1 MACDCIKVTF
11 KEGIEPL
18 QVYELTPVGQYLGV
32 DYFEF
37 PYFQSGGGIITLWYK
52 PSLGGGWIATIDG
65 VGAETNIVAT
75 AEAITKPPCP
85 IEIWTI
91 ISPKVQ
97 VFLVEECEEGCTP
110 VEDRIFR
117 KYDSIRLPKVFE
129 EEDRGF
135 ARCCCVVPVLA
146 SSSSDSWKNDK
157 TSAWIK
163 LSSLTDIAEAKLYK
177 DGIETAYSPTAVSF
191 VNEPFAFYWTI
202 NWNDV
207 LNSDGA
213 GCYTLKISYD
223 ISGVQLTFT
232 WGVYDLKPFTTETAN
247 FTARVRA
254 IYNDYNQVEQID
266 FTNSMVEDS
275 CRFNGFI
282 GNRQPNM
289 STDNLI
295 YQNRE
300 MKKVIRENLNSYE
313 IITDPTCE
321 GIIRKLTDN
330 LLLSENDLF
339 LSDYNAHNHSY
350 RFNDLPAIVES
361 SPEITYYEGSREAS
375 LKCVAGDKFKD
386 QRTYYK

>member
-1 MACDCIKVTF
+1 MACDCLIVTF
-11 KEGIEPL
+11 REQGAST
-18 QVYELTPVGQYLGV
+18 QVYELNPVGQYLGF

-37 PYFQSGGGIITLWYK
+37 PFFSGGGGLLTIWYNE
-52 PSLGGGWIATIDG
+52 PTNQWVMTNAG
-65 VGAETNIVAT
+65 VGSLSGVVGYFDNVDE
-75 AEAITKPPCP
+75 PPCA
-85 IEIWTI
+85 IGEWTI
-91 ISPKVQ
+91 ISPKIEQ
-97 VFLVEECEEGCTP
+97 FIVEKCVEGCTP

-117 KYDSIRLPKVFE
+117 QYASIRLPRVFE

-146 SSSSDSWKNDK
+146 SSSSDTWKNDK

-177 DGIETAYSPTAVSF
+177 DGIETTYSPTAVSF

-232 WGVYDLKPFTTETAN
+232 WGIYELKPFTTETAN

-254 IYNDYNQVEQID
+254 FYNDYNEVEQID

-275 CRFNGFI
+275 CRFYGFI

-289 STDNLI
+289 ITDNLI

-300 MKKVIRENLNSYE
+300 MKKVIRENLNTYE

-330 LLLSENDLF
+330 LLLSENELF
-339 LSDYNAHNHSY
+339 LSDYNAANHSY
-350 RFNDLPAIVES
+350 RFQDLPAIVEN

-386 QRTYYK
+386 QRTYYR

>member
-1 MACDCIKVTF
+1 MACDCLIVTF
-11 KEGIEPL
+11 REQGEST

-37 PYFQSGGGIITLWYK
+37 PFVSGGGGFLTIWYNE
-52 PSLGGGWIATIDG
+52 PTNQWIMTNAG
-65 VGAETNIVAT
+65 VGSLSGVVGYFDNVDE
-75 AEAITKPPCP
+75 PPCA
-85 IEIWTI
+85 IGEWTI
-91 ISPKVQ
+91 TSPKIEQ
-97 VFLVEECEEGCTP
+97 FIVEKCVEVCTP
-110 VEDRIFR
+110 VEDRIYR
-117 KYDSIRLPKVFE
+117 KYDSIRLPRVFE

-146 SSSSDSWKNDK
+146 SSSSDTWKNDI

-177 DGIETAYSPTAVSF
+177 DGIETTYSPTAVPF
-191 VNEPFAFYWTI
+191 VNEPFAFYWSI

-232 WGVYDLKPFTTETAN
+232 WGIYDLKPYTTETAN

-254 IYNDYNQVEQID
+254 FYNDYNEVEQID
-266 FTNSMVEDS
+266 FTNSMVQDS
-275 CRFNGFI
+275 CRFYGFI

-289 STDNLI
+289 VTDNLI

-300 MKKVIRENLNSYE
+300 MKKVIRENLNTYE

-330 LLLSENDLF
+330 LLLSENQLF
-339 LSDYNAHNHSY
+339 LSDYNAANHSY
-350 RFNDLPAIVES
+350 RFQDLPAIVEN

>member
-1 MACDCIKVTF
+1 MACDCLVITF
-11 KEGIEPL
+11 REEGEST
-18 QVYELTPVGQYLGV
+18 QVYELNPVGEYLGF

-37 PYFQSGGGIITLWYK
+37 PFFSGGGGLLTIWYNE
-52 PSLGGGWIATIDG
+52 PTNQWIMTNAG
-65 VGAETNIVAT
+65 VGSLSGVVGFLLNTSE
-75 AEAITKPPCP
+75 PPCAVGL
-85 IEIWTI
+85 WTI
-91 ISPKVQ
+91 ISPKIEQ
-97 VFLVEECEEGCTP
+97 FIVEKCEEGCTP

-117 KYDSIRLPKVFE
+117 KYDSIRLPRVFE

-177 DGIETAYSPTAVSF
+177 DGIETTYSPTAVSF

-232 WGVYDLKPFTTETAN
+232 WGIYDLKPFTTETAN

>member
-1 MACDCIKVTF
+1 
-11 KEGIEPL
+11 
-18 QVYELTPVGQYLGV
+18 
-32 DYFEF
+32 
-37 PYFQSGGGIITLWYK
+37 
-52 PSLGGGWIATIDG
+52 
-65 VGAETNIVAT
+65 
-75 AEAITKPPCP
+75 
-85 IEIWTI
+85 
-91 ISPKVQ
+91 
-97 VFLVEECEEGCTP
+97 
-110 VEDRIFR
+110 
-117 KYDSIRLPKVFE
+117 
-129 EEDRGF
+129 
-135 ARCCCVVPVLA
+135 
-146 SSSSDSWKNDK
+146 
-157 TSAWIK
+157 

-202 NWNDV
+202 NWNEV

-223 ISGVQLTFT
+223 ISGVELTFT
-232 WGVYDLKPFTTETAN
+232 WGIYDLKPFTTETAN

-254 IYNDYNQVEQID
+254 IYNDYNEVEQID

-300 MKKVIRENLNSYE
+300 MKKVIRENLNTYE

>member
-1 MACDCIKVTF
+1 MACDCLIVTF
-11 KEGIEPL
+11 REQGAST

-37 PYFQSGGGIITLWYK
+37 PFFSGGGGFLTIWYND
-52 PSLGGGWIATIDG
+52 PTNQWIMTNAG
-65 VGAETNIVAT
+65 VGSLSGVVGYFDNVDE
-75 AEAITKPPCP
+75 PPCA
-85 IEIWTI
+85 IGTWTI
-91 ISPKVQ
+91 VSPKIEQ
-97 VFLVEECEEGCTP
+97 FIVEKCVEVCTP

-117 KYDSIRLPKVFE
+117 KFDSIRLPRVFE

-146 SSSSDSWKNDK
+146 SSSSDTWKNDI

-163 LSSLTDIAEAKLYK
+163 LSSLTDVAEAKLYK
-177 DGIETAYSPTAVSF
+177 DGIETTYSPTAVPF
-191 VNEPFAFYWTI
+191 VNEPFAFYWSI

-213 GCYTLKISYD
+213 GCYTLKITYD

-232 WGVYDLKPFTTETAN
+232 WGIYELKPFTTETAN

-254 IYNDYNQVEQID
+254 FYNDYNEVEQID
-266 FTNSMVEDS
+266 FTNSMVQDS
-275 CRFNGFI
+275 CRFYGFI

-289 STDNLI
+289 VTDNLI

-300 MKKVIRENLNSYE
+300 MKKVIRENLNTYE

-339 LSDYNAHNHSY
+339 LSDYNAANHSY

-361 SPEITYYEGSREAS
+361 SPEITYYEGSREAT

>member
-1 MACDCIKVTF
+1 MACDCLIVTF
-11 KEGIEPL
+11 REQGEST
-18 QVYELTPVGQYLGV
+18 QVYELTPVGQYLGF

-37 PYFQSGGGIITLWYK
+37 PFVSGGGGLLTIWYNE
-52 PSLGGGWIATIDG
+52 PTNQWIMTNAG
-65 VGAETNIVAT
+65 VGSLSGVVGYFDNVDE
-75 AEAITKPPCP
+75 PPCA
-85 IEIWTI
+85 IGTWTI
-91 ISPKVQ
+91 ISPKIEA
-97 VFLVEECEEGCTP
+97 FSVEKCAEVCKP
-110 VEDRIFR
+110 VEDRIFK
-117 KYDSIRLPKVFE
+117 KYDSIRLPRVFE

-146 SSSSDSWKNDK
+146 SSSSDSWKNDI

-177 DGIETAYSPTAVSF
+177 DGIETTYSPTAVPF
-191 VNEPFAFYWTI
+191 VNEPFAFYWSI

-232 WGVYDLKPFTTETAN
+232 WGIYELKPYTTETAN

-254 IYNDYNQVEQID
+254 FYNDYNEVEQID

-275 CRFNGFI
+275 CRFYGFI

-289 STDNLI
+289 VTDNLI

-300 MKKVIRENLNSYE
+300 MKKVIRENLNTYE

-330 LLLSENDLF
+330 LLLSENQLF
-339 LSDYNAHNHSY
+339 LSDYNAANHSY
-350 RFNDLPAIVES
+350 RFQDLPAIVEN

>member
-1 MACDCIKVTF
+1 MACDCLKITF
-11 KEGIEPL
+11 REQGEST
-18 QVYELTPVGQYLGV
+18 QVYELNPVGEYLGF

-37 PYFQSGGGIITLWYK
+37 PFFSGGVGLLTIWYNE
-52 PSLGGGWIATIDG
+52 PTNQWIMTNAG
-65 VGAETNIVAT
+65 VGSLSGVVAFFLN
-75 AEAITKPPCP
+75 ESEPPCAVGTWS
-85 IEIWTI
+85 IV
-91 ISPKVQ
+91 SPKIEQ
-97 VFLVEECEEGCTP
+97 LIVEKCVVVCIP

-117 KYDSIRLPKVFE
+117 QYDSIRLPRVFE

-146 SSSSDSWKNDK
+146 SSSSDTWKNDK

-223 ISGVQLTFT
+223 ISGVELTFT
-232 WGVYDLKPFTTETAN
+232 WGIYDLKPFTTETAN

-254 IYNDYNQVEQID
+254 IYNDYNEVEQID

-300 MKKVIRENLNSYE
+300 MKKVIRENLNTYE

-339 LSDYNAHNHSY
+339 LSDYNANNHSY
-350 RFNDLPAIVES
+350 RFNDLPAIIES

>member
-1 MACDCIKVTF
+1 MACDCLIVTF
-11 KEGIEPL
+11 REQGEST
-18 QVYELTPVGQYLGV
+18 QVYELTPVGQYLGF

-37 PYFQSGGGIITLWYK
+37 PFVSGGGGFLTIWYNE
-52 PSLGGGWIATIDG
+52 PTNQWILTNAG
-65 VGAETNIVAT
+65 VGSLSGVVGYFENVD
-75 AEAITKPPCP
+75 EPPCA
-85 IEIWTI
+85 IGTWTI
-91 ISPKVQ
+91 VSPKIEQ
-97 VFLVEECEEGCTP
+97 FIVEKCVEVCTP

-117 KYDSIRLPKVFE
+117 KYDSIRLPRVFE

-135 ARCCCVVPVLA
+135 ARCCCIVPVLA
-146 SSSSDSWKNDK
+146 SSSSDTWKNDI

-177 DGIETAYSPTAVSF
+177 DGIETIYSPTAVPF
-191 VNEPFAFYWTI
+191 VNEPFAFYWSI

-232 WGVYDLKPFTTETAN
+232 WGIYELKPYTTETAN

-254 IYNDYNQVEQID
+254 FYNDYNEVEQID
-266 FTNSMVEDS
+266 FTNSMVQDS
-275 CRFNGFI
+275 CRFYGFI

-289 STDNLI
+289 VTDNLI

-300 MKKVIRENLNSYE
+300 MKKVIRENLNTYE

-330 LLLSENDLF
+330 LLLSENQLF
-339 LSDYNAHNHSY
+339 LSDYNAANHSY
-350 RFNDLPAIVES
+350 RFQDLPAIVEN

>member
-1 MACDCIKVTF
+1 MACDCLKLTF
-11 KEGIEPL
+11 REQGQSTE
-18 QVYELTPVGQYLGV
+18 VYELNPVGQYLGF

-37 PYFQSGGGIITLWYK
+37 PFFSGGGGLLTIWYNE
-52 PSLGGGWIATIDG
+52 PTNQWIMTNAG
-65 VGAETNIVAT
+65 VGSLSGVVAFLDN
-75 AEAITKPPCP
+75 EEEPPCA
-85 IEIWTI
+85 IGKWSIA
-91 ISPKVQ
+91 SPKIEEL
-97 VFLVEECEEGCTP
+97 LVEECEQGCIK

-117 KYDSIRLPKVFE
+117 KYDSIRLPRVFE

-146 SSSSDSWKNDK
+146 SSSSDTWKNDK

-223 ISGVQLTFT
+223 ISGVELTFT
-232 WGVYDLKPFTTETAN
+232 WGIYDLKPFTTETAN

-254 IYNDYNQVEQID
+254 IYNDYNEVEQID

-300 MKKVIRENLNSYE
+300 MKKVIRENLNTYE

>member
-1 MACDCIKVTF
+1 MTCDCIIATF
-11 KEGIEPL
+11 REQGEST
-18 QVYELTPVGQYLGV
+18 QVYELTPVGQYLGF

-37 PYFQSGGGIITLWYK
+37 PFVSGGGGFLTIWYNE
-52 PSLGGGWIATIDG
+52 PTNQWILTNAG
-65 VGAETNIVAT
+65 VGSLSGVVGYFDNVDE
-75 AEAITKPPCP
+75 PPCA
-85 IEIWTI
+85 IGTWTI
-91 ISPKVQ
+91 VSPKIEQ
-97 VFLVEECEEGCTP
+97 FIVEKCVEVCTP

-117 KYDSIRLPKVFE
+117 KYDSIRLPRVFE

-146 SSSSDSWKNDK
+146 SSSSDTWKNDI

-177 DGIETAYSPTAVSF
+177 DGIETIYAPTAVPF
-191 VNEPFAFYWTI
+191 VNEPFAFYWSI

-213 GCYTLKISYD
+213 GCYTLKISYN

-232 WGVYDLKPFTTETAN
+232 WGIYELKPYTTETAN

-254 IYNDYNQVEQID
+254 FYNDYNEVEQID
-266 FTNSMVEDS
+266 FTNSMVQDS
-275 CRFNGFI
+275 CRFYGFI

-289 STDNLI
+289 VTDNLI

-300 MKKVIRENLNSYE
+300 MKKVIRENLNTYE

-330 LLLSENDLF
+330 LLLSENQLF
-339 LSDYNAHNHSY
+339 LSDYNAANHSY
-350 RFNDLPAIVES
+350 RFQDLPAIVEN

>member
-1 MACDCIKVTF
+1 MTCDCIEITF
-11 KEGIEPL
+11 REEGEST
-18 QVYELTPVGQYLGV
+18 QVYQLNPVGQYLGF

-37 PYFQSGGGIITLWYK
+37 PFFSGGGGILTIWYNE
-52 PSLGGGWIATIDG
+52 PTTQWIMTNAG
-65 VGAETNIVAT
+65 VGSLSGVVGFLLNLDS
-75 AEAITKPPCP
+75 PPCP
-85 IEIWTI
+85 IDLWTI
-91 ISPKVQ
+91 ISPKIQ
-97 VFLVEECEEGCTP
+97 LFLVTKCVTSCIP
-110 VEDRIFR
+110 VEDRIFK
-117 KYDSIRLPKVFE
+117 KYDSIRLPQVFE

-146 SSSSDSWKNDK
+146 SSSSDTWKNDI

-177 DGIETAYSPTAVSF
+177 DGIETTYSPTAIPF
-191 VNEPFAFYWTI
+191 VKEPFAFYWSI
-202 NWNDV
+202 NWNEV

-223 ISGVQLTFT
+223 ISGVELTFT
-232 WGVYDLKPFTTETAN
+232 WGIYDLKPFTTETAN

-254 IYNDYNQVEQID
+254 IYNDYNEVEQID
-266 FTNSMVEDS
+266 FTDSLVADS

-289 STDNLI
+289 TTDNLI

-300 MKKVIRENLNSYE
+300 MKKVIRENLNTYE

-321 GIIRKLTDN
+321 SIIRKLADN
-330 LLLSENDLF
+330 LLLSENQLF
-339 LSDYNAHNHSY
+339 LSDYNAQNHSY

-375 LKCVAGDKFKD
+375 LKCIAGDKFKNS
-386 QRTYYK
+386 RTFYK

>member
-1 MACDCIKVTF
+1 MACDCLIVTF
-11 KEGIEPL
+11 REQGQST
-18 QVYELTPVGQYLGV
+18 QVYELTPVGQYLGF

-37 PYFQSGGGIITLWYK
+37 PFVSGGGGLLTIWYNE
-52 PSLGGGWIATIDG
+52 PTNQWIMTNAG
-65 VGAETNIVAT
+65 VGSLSGVVGYFDNVDE
-75 AEAITKPPCP
+75 PPCA
-85 IEIWTI
+85 IGTWTI
-91 ISPKVQ
+91 VSPKIEQ
-97 VFLVEECEEGCTP
+97 FIVEKCVEVCTP
-110 VEDRIFR
+110 VEDRIFK
-117 KYDSIRLPKVFE
+117 KYDSIRLPRVFE

-146 SSSSDSWKNDK
+146 SSSSDTWKNDI

-177 DGIETAYSPTAVSF
+177 DGIETTYSPTAVPF
-191 VNEPFAFYWTI
+191 VNEPFAFYWSI

-232 WGVYDLKPFTTETAN
+232 WGIYELKPYTTETAN

-254 IYNDYNQVEQID
+254 FYNDYNEVEQID
-266 FTNSMVEDS
+266 FTNSMVQDS
-275 CRFNGFI
+275 CRFYGFI

-289 STDNLI
+289 VTDNLI

-300 MKKVIRENLNSYE
+300 MKKVIRENLNTYE

-330 LLLSENDLF
+330 LLLSENQLF
-339 LSDYNAHNHSY
+339 LSDYNAANHSY
-350 RFNDLPAIVES
+350 RFQDLPAIVEN

-386 QRTYYK
+386 QRTFYK